1 MKKLTKGL
9 IIIHI
14 GENEVNIPKRI
25 RPIRIWGP
33 YIWSFMTKFG
43 FLRIIIP
50 EKICEP
56 SNGGIGIILKTA
68 SMIFIWVNIIIIVVK
83 GPRLPVVLIRIP
95 ATNANNKFAAGPA
108 NAAVGN
114 TWQYVGTQPVPEGH
128 VAIPSINPDT
138 GKETVIFVR
147 K

>member
-1 MKKLTKGL
+1 MFEL
-9 IIIHI
+9 IMITMLFLND
-14 GENEVNIPKRI
+14 NEE
-25 RPIRIWGP
+25 
-33 YIWSFMTKFG
+33 F
-43 FLRIIIP
+43 
-50 EKICEP
+50 
-56 SNGGIGIILKTA
+56 
-68 SMIFIWVNIIIIVVK
+68 
-83 GPRLPVVLIRIP
+83 
-95 ATNANNKFAAGPA
+95 FAAGPA